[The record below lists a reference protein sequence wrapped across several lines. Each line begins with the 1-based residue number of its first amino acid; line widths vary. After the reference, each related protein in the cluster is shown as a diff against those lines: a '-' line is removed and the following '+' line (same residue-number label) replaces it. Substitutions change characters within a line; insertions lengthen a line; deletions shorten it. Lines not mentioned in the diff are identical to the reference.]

1 MQTLL
6 SHSAPSPAWSRL
18 PYVVHADQRHDEQLD
33 GSDVQSYPTDATI
46 RTSLQLDRHTDP
58 REILH
63 RHDHGRNQCRNDPI
77 GLQACQ
83 LREGATVQRDPPVA
97 GVQPPKDCLRVNVPV
112 ATPEHDDYDRVAP
125 PLDRQNETLP
135 RIRTR
140 ARLDADDVGSTD
152 QEVRIRDGDRA
163 GTRPAHRNHRTLGV
177 DDDSQRRVGQKC
189 SRSDGEIAGRRDL
202 PGSITPVRR
211 QKTRTRHTQTAC
223 FLVHG
228 SDEGL
233 AWIDCASS
241 QPLSSHARE
250 RQRGIARG
258 RDERRGQK
266 IVHADPISREQSG
279 VAVHRWVD
287 QISFLDGDPVGQVE
301 NRPRHQRCHHFRG
314 AGRREWLV
322 RSQTPQFHASRY
334 IDCDDRP
341 RAHGRA
347 GGVGRHG
354 LQLYRLALS
363 DRRPYRFDG
372 YRGRNQ
378 RRRHQDDSEEPPAN
392 LARGGG
398 TAIRYPAKVSV
409 PKEVVVE
416 TSRSRT
422 LRASVENAVEYLPVE
437 SLETMA
443 QRLGVPPEEIAKL
456 DANENPFG
464 PPPAVVAALAS
475 VTDLHLYPDPDQRR
489 ARRALSDYTGAPVER
504 ILLGNGSD
512 ELLDLILLATIEPG
526 DEVLVPVPSFGVYL
540 SRPPLFGARVVTVPR
555 TASFDLDLEAL
566 EQSISPRTKLLFLA
580 SPNNPTGN
588 LVTADELERLARTG
602 ILVVVDEAYYEFAGT
617 TLQAFTER
625 YDNVILLRTFSKW
638 AGLAGLRIGYG
649 IFPPAIAR
657 AIWRVKQPFNV
668 NAVAQVAVE
677 AALADREWLMER
689 VSVLRR
695 ERERL
700 YHGLQRFPF
709 LQPYPSHA
717 NFVLCRVHD
726 GRAHEL
732 HAHLLRA
739 AIVVRRYDDEW
750 LRDYL
755 RITVGTP
762 EQVDRVLAALETFP
776 A

>member
-1 MQTLL
+1 M
-6 SHSAPSPAWSRL
+6 
-18 PYVVHADQRHDEQLD
+18 
-33 GSDVQSYPTDATI
+33 
-46 RTSLQLDRHTDP
+46 
-58 REILH
+58 
-63 RHDHGRNQCRNDPI
+63 
-77 GLQACQ
+77 
-83 LREGATVQRDPPVA
+83 
-97 GVQPPKDCLRVNVPV
+97 
-112 ATPEHDDYDRVAP
+112 
-125 PLDRQNETLP
+125 
-135 RIRTR
+135 
-140 ARLDADDVGSTD
+140 
-152 QEVRIRDGDRA
+152 
-163 GTRPAHRNHRTLGV
+163 
-177 DDDSQRRVGQKC
+177 
-189 SRSDGEIAGRRDL
+189 
-202 PGSITPVRR
+202 
-211 QKTRTRHTQTAC
+211 
-223 FLVHG
+223 
-228 SDEGL
+228 
-233 AWIDCASS
+233 
-241 QPLSSHARE
+241 
-250 RQRGIARG
+250 
-258 RDERRGQK
+258 
-266 IVHADPISREQSG
+266 
-279 VAVHRWVD
+279 
-287 QISFLDGDPVGQVE
+287 
-301 NRPRHQRCHHFRG
+301 
-314 AGRREWLV
+314 
-322 RSQTPQFHASRY
+322 
-334 IDCDDRP
+334 
-341 RAHGRA
+341 
-347 GGVGRHG
+347 
-354 LQLYRLALS
+354 
-363 DRRPYRFDG
+363 
-372 YRGRNQ
+372 
-378 RRRHQDDSEEPPAN
+378 
-392 LARGGG
+392 
-398 TAIRYPAKVSV
+398 
-409 PKEVVVE
+409 E
-416 TSRSRT
+416 TSRSRA

-443 QRLGVPPEEIAKL
+443 ERLGVPPEEIAKL

-489 ARRALSDYTGAPVER
+489 ARRALSDYTGAPIER

-555 TASFDLDLEAL
+555 TASFDLDLDAL
-566 EQSISPRTKLLFLA
+566 ERSISPRTKLLFLA

-602 ILVVVDEAYYEFAGT
+602 ILIVVDEAYYEFAGT

-625 YDNVILLRTFSKW
+625 YDNVLLLRTFSKW

-657 AIWRVKQPFNV
+657 ALWRVKQPFNV
-668 NAVAQVAVE
+668 NAAAQVAVE

-689 VSVLRR
+689 VAVVRR
-695 ERERL
+695 ERDRL
-700 YHGLQRFPF
+700 YHGLQRFSF